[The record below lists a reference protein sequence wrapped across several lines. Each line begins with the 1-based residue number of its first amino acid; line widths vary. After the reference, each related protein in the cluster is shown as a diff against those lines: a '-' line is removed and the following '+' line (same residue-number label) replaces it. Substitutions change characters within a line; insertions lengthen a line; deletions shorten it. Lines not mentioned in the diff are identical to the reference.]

1 MRENRTKRR
10 FLFGKCPI
18 DAGPTCKYYPCHF
31 EGQDCT
37 WCYCPLYPCYDRETR
52 GKKVRSRRTGDYVW
66 SCRDCYWVH
75 IKEAAEKLKRMILE
89 GDSLPDETQLKDLL
103 RIHEEFNRRVHDD
116 EG

>member
-1 MRENRTKRR
+1 MSEKREGYT
-10 FLFGKCPI
+10 FLYGKCPI

-37 WCYCPLYPCYDRETR
+37 WCYCPLYPCYSPETG
-52 GKKVRSRRTGDYVW
+52 GKMVSSRRTGEYVW

-89 GDSLPDETQLKDLL
+89 ADRLPDETQLKDLL
-103 RIHEEFNRRVHDD
+103 SIHEEYERRNHDD